1 MSNPQSQKRM
11 AQIQADYEVTPN
23 DPLPE
28 EYLHPIKELW
38 DDAGVQRAITK
49 GNEFALHDNLD

>member
-1 MSNPQSQKRM
+1 M

-38 DDAGVQRAITK
+38 DDAGVQRTIAK